1 MMFTYMTYVHTY
13 VDSGSGSGKPSECAV
28 PISEDQKPSLYK
40 EFTAILSD
48 IVGVDITED
57 RKWSLML

>member
-1 MMFTYMTYVHTY
+1 M
-13 VDSGSGSGKPSECAV
+13 

-48 IVGVDITED
+48 IVGVEITED
-57 RKWSLML
+57 RKWSH

>member
-1 MMFTYMTYVHTY
+1 MFTYTYIHTYIQTY
-13 VDSGSGSGKPSECAV
+13 VDSGSGKPSECAV

-48 IVGVDITED
+48 IVGVEITED
-57 RKWSLML
+57 RK